1 MPMLSNVHLHMSLI
15 KDLEVRAKQHAD
27 ISVDLATKA
36 KNMLDYA
43 QCHCEHEF
51 LKPPAAYAHEGELC
65 KHCGVNSMVA
75 REKRLKWLAMEN
87 AGTAP
92 WGPRAITFRSTSS
105 REHSVDSQNDYKQT
119 AELP

>member
-15 KDLEVRAKQHAD
+15 ADLEQRSKQHAD
-27 ISVDLATKA
+27 ISADLAQKA

-43 QCHCEHEF
+43 QCHCAHEF
-51 LKPPAAYAHEGELC
+51 QKPPAAHAHEGDLC

-92 WGPRAITFRSTSS
+92 WGPRFKMPMSEKPVLLS
-105 REHSVDSQNDYKQT
+105 NDTTDFKRT